1 MKLVKVILRSTK
13 KFENKDAEK
22 LRGYMGNCFREVTEF
37 HNHLDEIS
45 FNYDFSY
52 IQYRVING
60 QLAIIGIDKG
70 GDILLENIQDVS
82 EVKIKDEIIKVTP
95 EIRIT
100 FPELKITEEFHKYK
114 FETLW
119 FALNEHNYKRYI
131 KGELS
136 LNDQLRNNIIEFFKM
151 CKIWADKKIIVNGEF
166 REEKM
171 HKKDIE
177 ILGFGGEF
185 STNVLLPDGIS
196 LGKRK
201 SIGLGRIK
209 KLS

>member
-1 MKLVKVILRSTK
+1 MKLVEVILRSSR

-22 LRGYMGNCFREVTEF
+22 LRGYMGNYFREVTEF

-70 GDILLENIQDVS
+70 GDILLENIQDIC
-82 EVKIKDEIIKVTP
+82 EVKIKDDIVKVTP
-95 EIRIT
+95 EIKIT

-119 FALNEHNYKRYI
+119 FALNEKNYKRYM

-151 CKIWADKKIIVNGEF
+151 CNIWADKKIIVTGEF

-171 HKKDIE
+171 YKKDIE
-177 ILGFGGEF
+177 VLGFGGEF

-209 KLS
+209 KID